1 MSVQVLT
8 EAPGGYVA
16 VEASE
21 VVKIDRWRGA
31 EAVRMR
37 FRNGDFVIVSND
49 VARGLDRL
57 GIIPPYR

>member
-1 MSVQVLT
+1 MNIQILT

-21 VVKIDRWRGA
+21 VVKVARLSGA

-37 FRNGDFVIVSND
+37 FQNGDYVIVSSD